1 VPQWLVLLLDL
12 VLPVVLVVSLGGL
25 LLYLLL
31 RLWNR
36 GRTRREQRL
45 AVAIQAAMR
54 ARDDGRRAREL
65 VWFDAYRHGQGMPDL
80 APHEW
85 YETAEEYDWDRARLT
100 VLGFEVLE
108 SWRHP
113 KEDGSMVY
121 EVLYQGHLDQLQRA
135 ARELATI

>member
-54 ARDDGRRAREL
+54 ARDDERRAREL
-65 VWFDAYRHGQGMPDL
+65 AWFEAYRYGQGMPDL

-85 YETAEEYDWDRARLT
+85 YATAEEYDWDRARLT
-100 VLGFEVLE
+100 VLGYEAIE
-108 SWRHP
+108 SWRHQP
-113 KEDGSMVY
+113 EDGPIVY
-121 EVLYQGHLDQLQRA
+121 EVLYQGHLDRLQKA
-135 ARELATI
+135 AQELAAI

>member
-1 VPQWLVLLLDL
+1 MPQWLVLLLDL
-12 VLPVVLVVSLGGL
+12 VLPVVLVVSLGGV

-45 AVAIQAAMR
+45 VRAVEAAMH
-54 ARDDGRRAREL
+54 ARDDERRAQEL
-65 VWFDAYRHGQGMPDL
+65 AWFDAYRHGQGMPDL

-108 SWRHP
+108 SWRHDQA
-113 KEDGSMVY
+113 DGSMVY
-121 EVLYQGHLDQLQRA
+121 EVLYQGHLDRLQKA
-135 ARELATI
+135 ARELTTI